1 MENDSQEM
9 GKFSPLL
16 DMITFSNP
24 QRTEKE
30 EGRSCGER
38 RRRRR
43 RKKQFNNRKKR
54 DMLMAMNSQQHI

>member
-38 RRRRR
+38 RR
-43 RKKQFNNRKKR
+43 KTEEEEEEEGEETV
-54 DMLMAMNSQQHI
+54 